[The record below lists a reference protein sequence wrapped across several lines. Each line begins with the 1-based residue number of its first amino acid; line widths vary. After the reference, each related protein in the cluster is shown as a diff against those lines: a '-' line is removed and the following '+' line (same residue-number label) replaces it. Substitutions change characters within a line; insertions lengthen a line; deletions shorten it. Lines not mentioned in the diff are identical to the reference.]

1 MNSARLEI
9 DNTMEDNTIK
19 DTRNIFQLKR
29 QNN

>member
-29 QNN
+29 QNK

>member
-1 MNSARLEI
+1 MSSARLEI